1 MFDLPD
7 SELEGVHLAEPLL
20 VGQGGDVLPEALEGV
35 VDALHPPPLPHVG
48 RVPHVHLADQP
59 PGPGELPP
67 HLLAV
72 KVLRPEGVRGRV
84 WKAGVRLTSGVTSR
98 VMRVRR
104 VARARA
110 VIRVIEALLE
120 REIFEENKDILK
132 SKLTCMKLCQAS
144 VSINCDLRV
153 DSPGP
158 GGMRSGDT
166 EPYDINISNA
176 TQGLNLNMSL
186 TFITNLTDSEISMF
200 VPVD

>member
-1 MFDLPD
+1 
-7 SELEGVHLAEPLL
+7 
-20 VGQGGDVLPEALEGV
+20 
-35 VDALHPPPLPHVG
+35 
-48 RVPHVHLADQP
+48 
-59 PGPGELPP
+59 
-67 HLLAV
+67 
-72 KVLRPEGVRGRV
+72 
-84 WKAGVRLTSGVTSR
+84 
-98 VMRVRR
+98 
-104 VARARA
+104 
-110 VIRVIEALLE
+110 
-120 REIFEENKDILK
+120 
-132 SKLTCMKLCQAS
+132 MKLCQAS